1 MIRQFAE
8 ASRVSDRSAVRRS
21 PRVERLCGASHR
33 GCGLRAARLAVAGA
47 KGIAPRK
54 RLKPADVPVVT
65 SVYACA
71 PDGLALRLRT
81 IAFDRILLARARHR
95 AGGRRATG

>member
-1 MIRQFAE
+1 MIRQSAE

-21 PRVERLCGASHR
+21 PRVERLCGASHA
-33 GCGLRAARLAVAGA
+33 GLRTARLAVAGA

-95 AGGRRATG
+95 AGGRRAIG